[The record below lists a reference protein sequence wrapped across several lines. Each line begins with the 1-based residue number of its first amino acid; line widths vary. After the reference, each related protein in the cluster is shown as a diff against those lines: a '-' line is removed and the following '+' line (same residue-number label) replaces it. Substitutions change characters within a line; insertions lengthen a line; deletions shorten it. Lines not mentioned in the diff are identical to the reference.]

1 MSKDPRTVRSILNT
15 GSGDAPAIGAPDR
28 VALDYAGLRAHA
40 DRTVKRL
47 NELGLGRGDRVAI
60 VLQNG
65 PEMASAFIS
74 LACGVT
80 TAPLNPGYRRKEYDF
95 YLEDLGAKA
104 LVVEEDSESEAIDAA
119 RALGATIIRLR
130 VPDGAP
136 AGIFDLEPEGKPS
149 GSPAQ
154 RGPAE
159 ADDVALVLHTS
170 GTTSRPKIVPLL
182 HRNICAS
189 AANIRGTLQLEPGDT
204 CLNVMPLFHIHGLM
218 APVLSSLSTGSA
230 VVCTPGFN
238 ALKFYGWMD
247 AVRPSWYSAVPTMH
261 QAILARAPRNE
272 EAVARARQSLRL
284 IRSSSSS
291 LPPQVLGELE
301 EMFGVPVVEAYA
313 MTEAS
318 HQMTCNQLPPGLRK
332 AGTVGC
338 ASGPEVAIMDDD
350 GNLLEVGQVGEI
362 VIRGPNVTPGY
373 ENNPEANEK
382 AFTNGWFRTGDQGA
396 MDDDGYFSLTGR
408 LKEII
413 NRGGEKISPK
423 EVDVVLMDHPAIQ
436 QVVTFSVPHD
446 KLGEEVA
453 AAVVLRE
460 GTETTTADIRDFAA
474 TRLADFKV
482 PRTVLIMD
490 EIPKGPTGKL
500 RRIGL
505 AEQLGIA

>member
-1 MSKDPRTVRSILNT
+1 MSQDPRTVRALLNT
-15 GSGDAPAIGAPDR
+15 GSDDAPAIGAPDR
-28 VALDYAGLRAHA
+28 LALDYAGLRSHA
-40 DRTVKRL
+40 DRTVERL

-104 LVVEEDSESEAIDAA
+104 LVVEEDSESEAIGAA
-119 RALGATIIRLR
+119 RALGATIIRLH

-136 AGIFDLEPEGKPS
+136 AGMFDLEPEGEPS
-149 GSPAQ
+149 GSPA
-154 RGPAE
+154 RPGPAE

-189 AANIRGTLQLEPGDT
+189 AANIRETLQLEPDDT

-218 APVLSSLSTGSA
+218 APVLSSLSTGST

-272 EAVARARQSLRL
+272 ESVERGRESLRL

-301 EMFGVPVVEAYA
+301 ETFGVPVVEAYA

-350 GNLLEVGQVGEI
+350 GNLLGVGQVGEI

-436 QVVTFSVPHD
+436 QVVTFAVPHD

-460 GTETTTADIRDFAA
+460 GTDATTADIRDFAA